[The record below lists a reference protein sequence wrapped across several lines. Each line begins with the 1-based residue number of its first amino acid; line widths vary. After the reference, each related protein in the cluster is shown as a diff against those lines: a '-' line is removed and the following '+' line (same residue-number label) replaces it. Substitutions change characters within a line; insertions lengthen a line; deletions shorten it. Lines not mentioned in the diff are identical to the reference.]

1 MRYGDDDK
9 ALIMLSYES
18 SYQKRR
24 SALDGVTS
32 PRLLYRNY
40 SSADVTIEEMNKK
53 GIVAVTVGSENYP
66 SALKD
71 IYDPPLVLYCKGDL
85 SLLSDGIEKLAVVG
99 TRRITR
105 YGKDVTREFSSA
117 FAKAGICV
125 VSGLARGVDSA
136 AHRAALDE
144 GGKTI
149 AVLGCGADV
158 VYPPE
163 NAELYDEIAAK
174 GLIISE
180 YPPGTPPHAFRFPER
195 NRIISGISKGVLV
208 TEAGV
213 GSGSMITAD
222 TAIEQ
227 GRELYVVPGS
237 IFSETSRGC
246 NDKIKELQ
254 AAAVTRPEDIIG
266 MTEKRTD
273 GKQLAVQLTL
283 EQARIISFLE
293 DCESAHFSELLEKS
307 GLNVNELTALLS
319 EMEIYGFV
327 NKLGGNYY
335 SLAGRL

>member
-1 MRYGDDDK
+1 MKYSDDDK

-18 SYQKRR
+18 QYQKRR
-24 SALDGVTS
+24 SALDGVER
-32 PRLLYRNY
+32 PRDLYRDY
-40 SSADVTIEEMNKK
+40 GHAEVTIEEMNKK
-53 GIVAVTVGSENYP
+53 GIVALTRDSDSYP
-66 SALKD
+66 SLLKD
-71 IYDPPLVLYCKGDL
+71 IYDPPFVLYCKGDL
-85 SLLSDGIEKLAVVG
+85 SLLSDETKKIAVVG

-105 YGKDVTREFSSA
+105 YGKDVTREFVSA
-117 FAKAGICV
+117 FAGAGICV

-136 AHRAALDE
+136 AHKAALDE
-144 GGKTI
+144 NGKTI

-163 NAELYDEIAAK
+163 NAELYDEIADK

-195 NRIISGISKGVLV
+195 NRIISGISEGVLV
-208 TEAGV
+208 TEAGA

-227 GRELYVVPGS
+227 GRDLYVVPGS

-266 MTEKRTD
+266 TAEKRAD
-273 GKQLAVQLTL
+273 AEKLAVQLTL

-307 GLNVNELTALLS
+307 GLTVNELTALLS
-319 EMEIYGFV
+319 EMEIYGFI

>member
-1 MRYGDDDK
+1 MNYSDDDK

-18 SYQKRR
+18 QYQKRR
-24 SALDGVTS
+24 SALDGVDS
-32 PRLLYRNY
+32 PRQLYRSY
-40 SSADVTIEEMNKK
+40 AHADVTIEEMNKK
-53 GIVAVTVGSENYP
+53 GIVAVTLGSDNYP
-66 SALKD
+66 SELAN
-71 IYDPPLVLYCKGDL
+71 IYDPPLVLFCKGDL
-85 SLLSDGIEKLAVVG
+85 SLLSDDVRKLAVVG

-105 YGKDVTREFSSA
+105 YGKDVTREFVSA
-117 FAKAGICV
+117 FAKADVCV

-136 AHRAALDE
+136 AHKAALDE

-208 TEAGV
+208 TEAGA

-227 GRELYVVPGS
+227 GKDLFVVPGS

-266 MTEKRTD
+266 TEEKRAD
-273 GKQLAVQLTL
+273 ANDLAVQLTL

-293 DCESAHFSELLEKS
+293 ECESAHFSELLEKS
-307 GLNVNELTALLS
+307 GLTVNELTALLS

-327 NKLGGNYY
+327 NKLSGNYY